1 MRLLHRRLASTFPLC
16 FLAGRISYSGCVWFT
31 VYRQSSL
38 GLLLLQHVS
47 ERSLQPC
54 LRSLSAEAG
63 LVGRQAGETTSISS
77 PHSCQLFFHPASICT
92 HAATHRTTQSSPS
105 QDEFLMSHA
114 CWFVIFSPPP
124 TCQVFTVSPYQVI
137 KNKIPRLT
145 RRGLTQDYFNGRI
158 HPVFGST
165 SALIPTLFYCVLIH
179 LDVLLYFCMLRL
191 TGVPSCNFF

>member
-1 MRLLHRRLASTFPLC
+1 MRLLHWRLASTFPLC

-31 VYRQSSL
+31 VYRLSSL

-47 ERSLQPC
+47 EHSLQAWWDDFHILP
-54 LRSLSAEAG
+54 SLLSTLLSPRQHLYACGHTPNHTIIALPG
-63 LVGRQAGETTSISS
+63 WVFNVLSRLLV
-77 PHSCQLFFHPASICT
+77 CDFF
-92 HAATHRTTQSSPS
+92 
-105 QDEFLMSHA
+105 
-114 CWFVIFSPPP
+114 PPP

-165 SALIPTLFYCVLIH
+165 SALISTLLYCVLIY

-191 TGVPSCNFF
+191 TGVSSCNFLKK